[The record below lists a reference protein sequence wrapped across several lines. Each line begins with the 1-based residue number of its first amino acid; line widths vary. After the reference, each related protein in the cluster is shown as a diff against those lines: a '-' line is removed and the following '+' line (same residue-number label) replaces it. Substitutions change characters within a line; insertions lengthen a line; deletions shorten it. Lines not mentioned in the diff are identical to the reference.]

1 MVLRSMKNLTGLL
14 LSLFVLIFSSCEDSS
29 APYDMTIADVMGYVV
44 TQIYEEE
51 AEDDFSSK
59 TQDEVLEWFTEDE
72 KEVLATKYW
81 NFKVDQPVEVY
92 VAKDQRQ
99 EEVPFWLDENGLQ
112 KTGQKVRNSNVTYD
126 VLKKDITAV
135 QVGLGINGL

>member
-14 LSLFVLIFSSCEDSS
+14 FGLFVLIFSSCEDSS
-29 APYDMTIADVMGYVV
+29 APDDMTIADVMGDVV
-44 TQIYEEE
+44 THIYEEG

-59 TQDEVLEWFTEDE
+59 TQDEVLEWLTEDE

-92 VAKDQRQ
+92 EIGRASCR
-99 EEVPFWLDENGLQ
+99 ER
-112 KTGQKVRNSNVTYD
+112 VRHG
-126 VLKKDITAV
+126 
-135 QVGLGINGL
+135 VGEG